1 MSAYIHTPSKIR
13 VTGVTRVTLYAKRP
27 NSLAPTPVTRLRFFS
42 YTRCNAVQT
51 CNTKKIPRLL
61 RADVRRTLIQRDS
74 RWLRLQN
81 AGRGIGRY
89 TWPETLGDD

>member
-1 MSAYIHTPSKIR
+1 MRSLIHPPSKSRVTR
-13 VTGVTRVTLYAKRP
+13 VTGVTLATNPL
-27 NSLAPTPVTRLRFFS
+27 NSLALSRVTRLS
-42 YTRCNAVQT
+42 DSPYTPCNAVQT
-51 CNTKKIPRLL
+51 CNAKKSPRLL

-89 TWPETLGDD
+89 TLPETLGYD